1 MKTFLN
7 RRLSARLGAAFGF
20 LVLAL
25 IVIAAV
31 GIKGVGKVSHDA
43 DQLAAR
49 DVAGLQDLVTVSED
63 FRAKPA
69 RAALQGHRVAHL
81 MHP

>member
-7 RRLSARLGAAFGF
+7 LRLSARLGAAFGF

-31 GIKGVGKVSHDA
+31 GIRGVGTVNDDA
-43 DQLAAR
+43 DQLAKR

-63 FRAKPA
+63 FAPNQLVRRFKVTA
-69 RAALQGHRVAHL
+69 
-81 MHP
+81 